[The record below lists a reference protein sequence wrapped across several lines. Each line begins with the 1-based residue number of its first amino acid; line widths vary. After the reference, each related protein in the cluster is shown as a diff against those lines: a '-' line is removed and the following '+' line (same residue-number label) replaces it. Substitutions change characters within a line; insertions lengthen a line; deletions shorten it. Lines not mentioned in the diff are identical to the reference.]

1 MSKQL
6 KKSEITKLKLKEAAG
21 QLLVSKTFD
30 DTSISDI
37 TKQAGYAVGS
47 FYKHWKRKED
57 LLLELWYDATTRFM
71 LETAESLI
79 LTKTFYEFSKY
90 MVERVLI
97 YGDDP
102 FIKKYFAACYSLE
115 VHDESAMSSAFD
127 LYVKNIYRQLLFLH
141 RTTESQQLWESAI
154 AVSDLLNG
162 HVLNA
167 NIFGS
172 NSLAI
177 LEKKQLIMIVE
188 QLISQ

>member
-1 MSKQL
+1 MNKQL
-6 KKSEITKLKLKEAAG
+6 KKSEITKLKLKEAAS
-21 QLLVSKTFD
+21 QLFVSKNFD

-57 LLLELWYDATTRFM
+57 LLLELWYDATTCFM

-79 LTKTFYEFSKY
+79 LTKTFHEFSQH
-90 MVERVLI
+90 MVERVLT

-102 FIKKYFAACYSLE
+102 FIKKYFAARYSLE
-115 VHDESAMSSAFD
+115 VHDESAMSDAFD
-127 LYVKNIYRQLLFLH
+127 LYVKNIYQQLLFLH
-141 RTTESQQLWESAI
+141 HKTESQQLWEIAI
-154 AVSDLLNG
+154 AVADLLNG

-167 NIFGS
+167 NNFGK

-177 LEKKQLIMIVE
+177 LEKEQLIMVVE
-188 QLISQ
+188 QLVS